1 MEMADMFTYDKTYYY
16 LHLQSSLST
25 NSRRASCTWRGGG
38 AGLSSVLLH
47 SAVPVEEASILVY
60 EEVPYLLMYKS
71 TFSTK
76 KSAQKIALDL
86 YTSRTHRPDKA
97 VQEINITIVWS
108 AFTKPVLIVV
118 EFLCFWHILRQQKS
132 VK

>member
-38 AGLSSVLLH
+38 ADLSSVLLH

-60 EEVPYLLMYKS
+60 EEVL
-71 TFSTK
+71 FDF
-76 KSAQKIALDL
+76 QW
-86 YTSRTHRPDKA
+86 R
-97 VQEINITIVWS
+97 
-108 AFTKPVLIVV
+108 
-118 EFLCFWHILRQQKS
+118 FLHHFLSLFGCS
-132 VK
+132 VKIVRACLLFKV